1 MSWSANFWKKQLRQW
16 HWISS
21 AICLAALMLFAVT
34 GITLN
39 HAASIE
45 AKPTTTTRNIAL
57 PAALR
62 GRLELVAGEKPLP
75 ADLTEAIRAASG
87 VDVANAL
94 PEVADSELFFDLR
107 GPGTEGTLTIDT
119 ASGEAIYERTDRGIV
134 AVLNDLHKGRNTGA
148 AWSLFI
154 DIAAIACAIFSLT
167 GLGLLWVHAG
177 KRPSTWPLTG
187 LGLVAPVL
195 LYAVFVHT

>member
-1 MSWSANFWKKQLRQW
+1 MIREDRDRESSFRMDRSITSGRGESGDKHPAIVGMTWSANFWKKQSRQW

-21 AICLAALMLFAVT
+21 AICSAALMSFAVT

-62 GRLELVAGEKPLP
+62 GRSESVAGEKPLP

-94 PEVADSELFFDLR
+94 PEVAESELFFDSR
-107 GPGTEGTLTIDT
+107 GPGTEGT
-119 ASGEAIYERTDRGIV
+119 S
-134 AVLNDLHKGRNTGA
+134 
-148 AWSLFI
+148 
-154 DIAAIACAIFSLT
+154 
-167 GLGLLWVHAG
+167 
-177 KRPSTWPLTG
+177 
-187 LGLVAPVL
+187 
-195 LYAVFVHT
+195 